1 MSYESNFKTE
11 IIEKEKELTAF
22 GVKDRFGA
30 VGLVAGL
37 FLIGKILHIYHMPW
51 IIILIPTVLLLL
63 QNAFIIIVV
72 QKMNKYQRWMKF
84 IFPVIDA
91 IGISVAIPYTGGFA
105 SPLLLAYFLGIVHNA
120 IDVGVAMSLYVGFI
134 STVLFIIS
142 LFFYSIV
149 PQELRPTSSGEII
162 VFNEIIRMGLILYI
176 AFIAGSLGQRILSR
190 TRNLRSAMY
199 DVENGNLDVS
209 ITEKTK
215 DEFGFL
221 VLSFNKMMES
231 LTLSKNQ
238 LIAIADDNLDAE
250 ILQEEFKGDL
260 GHAYTK
266 MIARVKHI
274 AKLATLAADDKI
286 SLLKEENIKDEGTL
300 TGAFLRLT
308 EHLLTVTDYLVML
321 ETGQLKGDLSE
332 HLKNG
337 ELGKA
342 IYETYTRLKNIIMN
356 LKETSITLSEASSE
370 ALTSTEEL
378 NSGATESAA
387 SIEEVTSTVEE
398 FATTSRQITENAN
411 IVASFSEET
420 LTNGAELKEKIDELL
435 NSMDEIK
442 SSSVSTTDRIMKLG
456 ELSKEISNILDI
468 IEEIAVQTKLLAL
481 NASIEAAGAGEA
493 GKRFSVV
500 AEEIKNL
507 AESVNNSTK
516 QIKVIVEKVKYSVEE
531 SIISSE
537 SQIKDVNL
545 GVNKLNEVKSFAD
558 GLKGI
563 MEKSTDASKQIK
575 ISTLQQKTAG
585 DQLLEAMKDIS
596 TVANQSAT
604 STRQLLSL
612 VENLNK
618 ISFGLKEMSDY
629 FEV

>member
-1 MSYESNFKTE
+1 MSYESNFRDE
-11 IIEKEKELTAF
+11 VIAKEKELANF

-30 VGLVAGL
+30 VIFVGLL
-37 FLIGKILHIYHMPW
+37 FTIGKLIKAYYMPW
-51 IIILIPTVLLLL
+51 WIIVIPITLLLL
-63 QNAFIIIVV
+63 QNLFIIIVV
-72 QKMNKYQRWMKF
+72 QKMNKYQEWMKYM
-84 IFPVIDA
+84 FPVVDA
-91 IGISVAIPYTGGFA
+91 IGISIPVPYTGGFT
-105 SPLLLAYFLGIVHNA
+105 SPIIITYFLGIIHNA
-120 IDVGVAMSLYVGFI
+120 IDLGLGKALYVGVI
-134 STVLFIIS
+134 SVILFIGTLI
-142 LFFYSIV
+142 LEPLI
-149 PQELRPTSSGEII
+149 PAAQKITTANPI
-162 VFNEIIRMGLILYI
+162 VFNEIIRIGILLYVS
-176 AFIAGSLGQRILSR
+176 FIAGSLGQSVISR
-190 TRNLRSAMY
+190 TRKLRSAMY

-209 ITEKTK
+209 VTESTK

-221 VLSFNKMMES
+221 VMSFNNMMKS
-231 LTLSKNQ
+231 LNLSKKQ
-238 LIAIADDNLDAE
+238 LIAIANDNLDADV
-250 ILQEEFKGDL
+250 LQEEFKGDL
-260 GHAYTK
+260 GHAYAK
-266 MIARVKHI
+266 MIERVKHI

-286 SLLKEENIKDEGTL
+286 SLLKDENIVNEGTL
-300 TGAFLRLT
+300 TGAFLRLS
-308 EHLLTVTDYLVML
+308 EHLLTVTDYLTML
-321 ETGQLKGDLSE
+321 EKGKLKDDLSE
-332 HLKNG
+332 HLKEG

-342 IYETYTRLKNIIMN
+342 IYETYTRLKKIIMN

-370 ALTSTEEL
+370 VLTSTEEL

-398 FATTSRQITENAN
+398 FATTSKQITENAN

-420 LTNGAELKEKIDELL
+420 LTNGAELKGKIDELL
-435 NSMDEIK
+435 KSMDEIK
-442 SSSVSTTDRIMKLG
+442 NSSVSTTDRIMKLG

-481 NASIEAAGAGEA
+481 NASIEAAGAGES

-516 QIKVIVEKVKYSVEE
+516 QIKIIVEKVKYSVEE

-545 GVNKLNEVKSFAD
+545 GVNKLNEVKTFAD
-558 GLKGI
+558 SLKGV

-618 ISFGLKEMSDY
+618 ISTQLKEMSDY